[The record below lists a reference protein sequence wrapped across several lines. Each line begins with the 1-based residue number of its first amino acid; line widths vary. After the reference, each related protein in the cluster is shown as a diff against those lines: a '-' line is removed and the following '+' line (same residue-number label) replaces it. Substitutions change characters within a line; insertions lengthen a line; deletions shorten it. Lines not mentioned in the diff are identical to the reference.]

1 MENNLFNGR
10 VNLLRTKGDC
20 EFQYVD
26 SPEPS
31 SDGYDIVSR
40 NLEHT
45 PISSLFFSKM
55 NIDYIQQGIS
65 NRVFNESNGSFN
77 IGRQSDIEL
86 KIVMRSIYLT
96 SLNSVS
102 RTIMDVV
109 LPPDT
114 TNRNYVVE
122 RVKELNTE
130 VLDWVVPRILT
141 NMQQF
146 ESYKNDVQSLPT
158 PMERP
163 SYLSNTGTRSSEFH
177 SFF

>member
-10 VNLLRTKGDC
+10 VNLLSNSES
-20 EFQYVD
+20 EFDYVKNTD
-26 SPEPS
+26 DI
-31 SDGYDIVSR
+31 SDGHDIVSR

-45 PISSLFFSKM
+45 PISSLFFSKL
-55 NIDYIQQGIS
+55 NINSLQHGIS
-65 NRVFNESNGSFN
+65 NKVFNESNGEYN

-86 KIVMRSIYLT
+86 KIVMRSIYLS

-102 RTIMDVV
+102 RSIIEVV
-109 LPPDT
+109 IPPN
-114 TNRNYVVE
+114 TNDRNYVLE
-122 RVKELNTE
+122 RVRELNKE

-146 ESYKNDVQSLPT
+146 KKYKSDIQTLPT

-163 SYLSNTGTRSSEFH
+163 SYLSNTGTRASEFQ